1 MIRWK
6 FKKKWN
12 THSEIQEFIKERL
25 DILDAHNTIKILYF
39 NDPQIS
45 FNDPQIS
52 PIYVFHSFKEWL
64 EAVENDKMASL

>member
-25 DILDAHNTIKILYF
+25 DILDAHNTIKILYT
-39 NDPQIS
+39 